1 VGTAGPTT
9 EEPERERRMRG
20 GAAGPS
26 EGVMRALSL
35 AAADPSPRGTG
46 SGGGVRGSSAAA
58 NASSKAPWR
67 CDDADAAAAAA
78 VSAASFTWES
88 GGPSFSGLLPLAP
101 EGPPGATAAA
111 WAEVARRE
119 GRIGL
124 PVT

>member
-1 VGTAGPTT
+1 
-9 EEPERERRMRG
+9 MRG

-35 AAADPSPRGTG
+35 AAADPSPRGAG

-58 NASSKAPWR
+58 NASSRLPWR
-67 CDDADAAAAAA
+67 CEADAAAA
-78 VSAASFTWES
+78 VSTASFTWES
-88 GGPSFSGLLPLAP
+88 GGASFSGLPPSAP
-101 EGPPGATAAA
+101 EGPPGETAAG